1 MFHYEN
7 MPMQYI
13 VILTDKNLW
22 FFSQWGISNEQTQSM
37 F

>member
-13 VILTDKNLW
+13 VILTDENLR